1 MSEETATR
9 DSTDGRLYQASDQ
22 ERDATMSV
30 IDPIMDVLS
39 NMPPAL
45 RMNILIGLCANIV
58 LNIRLKDGST
68 PMDLWKDD
76 LEPAVVKTIE
86 VNMPDWREK
95 QEMRKSIIG
104 AFDKTFGTK
113 EAAETGNG

>member
-1 MSEETATR
+1 MIERGNRGALNELLAATWLLKQGYDVFRNVSSHGDVDLIAIR
-9 DSTDGRLYQASDQ
+9 DGGTLRL
-22 ERDATMSV
+22 
-30 IDPIMDVLS
+30 DVKG
-39 NMPPAL
+39 AVY
-45 RMNILIGLCANIV
+45 R
-58 LNIRLKDGST
+58 KDGST